1 MSFLRNHVD
10 INIKTV
16 QTKNFNFCYCL
27 FDLIDL
33 SAEEIAAMYI
43 TEFSSITKCLNFT
56 KKLLYHRCL
65 RNFSEQLF
73 CRIPIENYFL
83 MERKEL
89 LSFHVIYKMENNR

>member
-56 KKLLYHRCL
+56 KKLLYIGACEIFQ
-65 RNFSEQLF
+65 NS
-73 CRIPIENYFL
+73 CSVGYP
-83 MERKEL
+83 
-89 LSFHVIYKMENNR
+89 